1 MTKTLFG
8 VAVYCNED
16 VEIQN
21 LKNTIDSLKLIDYN
35 DKRVKVVIS
44 KNHSSNCQTIVHFVN
59 ILKETFPASEAVFHL
74 HDNTT
79 LRDTECFEKLTQATY
94 FVKVE
99 AGMTIDKD
107 LFSKIDT
114 MLNEDSRKI
123 DLFETD
129 HFFLASS
136 DSMRDNYLNF
146 NDYDST
152 TEHIRNLSIKQEK
165 YEKI

>member
-99 AGMTIDKD
+99 AGMTIK
-107 LFSKIDT
+107 F
-114 MLNEDSRKI
+114 
-123 DLFETD
+123 
-129 HFFLASS
+129 
-136 DSMRDNYLNF
+136 NYLI
-146 NDYDST
+146 
-152 TEHIRNLSIKQEK
+152 HIIQYLYNSIVF
-165 YEKI
+165 